1 MKYDTTR
8 NAAVHM
14 YRSYLLLFQCE
25 PGSIHC
31 HNGTCIPYSKIC
43 DGVKDCPENEDETYT
58 DCSLF
63 GMAGLLNIQARFNLF
78 HVQH

>member
-1 MKYDTTR
+1 MVR
-8 NAAVHM
+8 NAAVHILF
-14 YRSYLLLFQCE
+14 LLQCE

-43 DGVKDCPENEDETYT
+43 DGVKDCSENEDETYT

-63 GMAGLLNIQARFNLF
+63 GMAGLLNKQGRFNLF
-78 HVQH
+78 DVQH